1 MSEWQGTKERT
12 AQAFRQEPLW
22 DLLGVQPGRE
32 FRADLHAH
40 TTLSDGSD
48 SFLELMGNIGRCRAA
63 LTIISV
69 EMPANGLKRSVTS
82 WNCWKMME
90 RQKEK
95 KHFSV

>member
-1 MSEWQGTKERT
+1 MSEWQGVKERT

-48 SFLELMGNIGRCRAA
+48 SFLELMGKARVQGVTHLAVTNHD
-63 LTIISV
+63 TTV
-69 EMPANGLKRSVTS
+69 GLDASAEDPYRKSRTLFV
-82 WNCWKMME
+82 
-90 RQKEK
+90 QL
-95 KHFSV
+95 

>member
-48 SFLELMGNIGRCRAA
+48 SFW
-63 LTIISV
+63 S
-69 EMPANGLKRSVTS
+69 
-82 WNCWKMME
+82 
-90 RQKEK
+90 
-95 KHFSV
+95 

>member
-1 MSEWQGTKERT
+1 MSEWQGVKERT

-48 SFLELMGNIGRCRAA
+48 SFLELMGKLACR
-63 LTIISV
+63 
-69 EMPANGLKRSVTS
+69 GLPIWR
-82 WNCWKMME
+82 
-90 RQKEK
+90 
-95 KHFSV
+95 

>member
-1 MSEWQGTKERT
+1 MSEWQGVKERT

-48 SFLELMGNIGRCRAA
+48 SFFGADGESSRAGGYPSGGNEPRHHCRA
-63 LTIISV
+63 
-69 EMPANGLKRSVTS
+69 
-82 WNCWKMME
+82 
-90 RQKEK
+90 
-95 KHFSV
+95 